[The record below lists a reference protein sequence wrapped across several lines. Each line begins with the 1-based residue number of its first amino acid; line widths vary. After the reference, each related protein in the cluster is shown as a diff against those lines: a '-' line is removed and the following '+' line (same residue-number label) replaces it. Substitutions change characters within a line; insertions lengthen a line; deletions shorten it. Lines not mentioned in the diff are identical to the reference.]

1 MRAKWV
7 LYCVVSLA
15 VLVGGR
21 SARGDASDEPA
32 GSAAPAPAPSAVTAE
47 PILDAGSGAGSGA
60 GSDAASGSA
69 VTAAP
74 IAAAELAN
82 EMDPVDADDG
92 EPPTK
97 LFDEDGDGQ
106 VTAEEQADEAEY
118 AHEFAGI
125 SETIDTEAVD
135 RELAAREPSKR
146 LLPSIGVEQFRA
158 MVRIVRKVVL
168 HKMEHKMELASERK
182 MTKFAI
188 GVVAFSA
195 LGLLLLLMPLGLA
208 KKYPGQGKNLFKY
221 AALAAVTFIVTVNLF
236 GAVLLGMRYVQ
247 AQLGTRTN
255 PTLAIASGTFETL
268 DTHAEEY
275 AVMGKELFA
284 PTLEQLR
291 GGEEQPAVVLLA
303 NGQKIV
309 KDASVFVD
317 VANML
322 KKVSFLFEL
331 LPVVLMFV
339 TMLLFVLAIRPTL
352 MEIIRLP
359 ATAASGRANAG
370 RDVIA
375 GALRRVRGELLATLC
390 TVGVLALLTFLSG
403 AVLGEIVAP
412 AIDSLIYYFSMTVS
426 YLQYVEGA
434 SSGLVFA
441 TLFAVIFFLVLNLGV
456 LILSMAFFLGK
467 MQKIFQARFTHGV
480 PLSSHVPF
488 IQRAVG
494 AVLLVQL
501 FPWLFVFV
509 ASRALAAINESVL
522 ENAGDPN
529 AVSWTK
535 ALMAGPLALVVGFL
549 VLFWAARGVKAVGY
563 LFRYKVVVPELPADQ
578 KN

>member
-7 LYCVVSLA
+7 LWCVVSMA
-15 VLVGGR
+15 ILVGGR
-21 SARGDASDEPA
+21 TARGDASDEPA

-47 PILDAGSGAGSGA
+47 PILDARPGSSAGSA
-60 GSDAASGSA
+60 G
-69 VTAAP
+69 TAAP

-82 EMDPVDADDG
+82 EMDPVDEDDG

-118 AHEFAGI
+118 AHDFAGI

-135 RELAAREPSKR
+135 RELAAREPGKR

-182 MTKFAI
+182 MTKFAT
-188 GVVAFSA
+188 GVVVFSA
-195 LGLLLLLMPLGLA
+195 LGLLLLLTPLGLA

-236 GAVLLGMRYVQ
+236 GAVLLGLRYVQ

-317 VANML
+317 VANTL
-322 KKVSFLFEL
+322 KKVSVLFEL
-331 LPVVLMFV
+331 LPVILMFV

-352 MEIIRLP
+352 MAIIRLP

-370 RDVIA
+370 RDVVSA
-375 GALRRVRGELLATLC
+375 ALARVRGELLATLC
-390 TVGVLALLTFLSG
+390 TVGVLALLTILSG

-426 YLQYVEGA
+426 YLQYAEGA

-456 LILSMAFFLGK
+456 LVLSMAFFLGK

-480 PLSSHVPF
+480 PLSSHAPF

-501 FPWLFVFV
+501 FPWLFVFI
-509 ASRALAAINESVL
+509 ASRALAAINESIL

-563 LFRYKVVVPELPADQ
+563 LFRYKVVVPGLPAGQ
-578 KN
+578 KL

>member
-7 LYCVVSLA
+7 LWCVVSMA
-15 VLVGGR
+15 ILVGGR
-21 SARGDASDEPA
+21 TARGDASDEPA

-47 PILDAGSGAGSGA
+47 PILDARPGSSAGSA
-60 GSDAASGSA
+60 G
-69 VTAAP
+69 TAAP

-82 EMDPVDADDG
+82 EMDPVDEDDG
-92 EPPTK
+92 ELPTK

-118 AHEFAGI
+118 AHDFAGI

-135 RELAAREPSKR
+135 RELAAREPGKR

-182 MTKFAI
+182 MTKFAT
-188 GVVAFSA
+188 GVVVFSA
-195 LGLLLLLMPLGLA
+195 LGLLLLLTPLGLA

-236 GAVLLGMRYVQ
+236 GAVLLGLRYVQ

-317 VANML
+317 VANTL
-322 KKVSFLFEL
+322 KKVSVLFEL
-331 LPVVLMFV
+331 LPVILMFV

-352 MEIIRLP
+352 MAIIRLP

-370 RDVIA
+370 RDVVSA
-375 GALRRVRGELLATLC
+375 ALARVRGELLATLC
-390 TVGVLALLTFLSG
+390 TVGVLALLTILSG

-426 YLQYVEGA
+426 YLQYAEGA

-456 LILSMAFFLGK
+456 LVLSMAFFLGK

-480 PLSSHVPF
+480 PLSSHAPF

-501 FPWLFVFV
+501 FPWLFVFI
-509 ASRALAAINESVL
+509 ASRALAAINESIL

-563 LFRYKVVVPELPADQ
+563 LFRYKVVVPGLPAGQ
-578 KN
+578 KL

>member
-7 LYCVVSLA
+7 LWCVVSMA
-15 VLVGGR
+15 IVVGGR
-21 SARGDASDEPA
+21 TARGDASDEPA

-47 PILDAGSGAGSGA
+47 PILDARPGSSAGSA
-60 GSDAASGSA
+60 G
-69 VTAAP
+69 TAAP

-82 EMDPVDADDG
+82 EMDPVDEDDG

-118 AHEFAGI
+118 AHDFAVI
-125 SETIDTEAVD
+125 SETIDTESVD
-135 RELAAREPSKR
+135 RELAAREPGKR

-182 MTKFAI
+182 MTKFAT
-188 GVVAFSA
+188 GVVVFSA
-195 LGLLLLLMPLGLA
+195 LGLLLLLTPLGLA

-236 GAVLLGMRYVQ
+236 GAVLLGLRYVQ

-317 VANML
+317 VANTL
-322 KKVSFLFEL
+322 KKVSVLFEL
-331 LPVVLMFV
+331 LPVILMFV

-352 MEIIRLP
+352 MAIIRLP

-370 RDVIA
+370 RDVVSA
-375 GALRRVRGELLATLC
+375 ALARVRGELLATLC
-390 TVGVLALLTFLSG
+390 TVGVLALLTILSG

-426 YLQYVEGA
+426 YLQYAEGA

-456 LILSMAFFLGK
+456 LVLSMAFFLGK

-480 PLSSHVPF
+480 PLSSHAPF

-501 FPWLFVFV
+501 FPWLFVFI
-509 ASRALAAINESVL
+509 ASRALAAINESIL

-563 LFRYKVVVPELPADQ
+563 LFRYKVVVPGLPAGQ
-578 KN
+578 KL